1 MKYVGKK
8 YSIIIL
14 GMIEGYLFVFFHT
27 HDILLRDE
35 TTLKIGC
42 EKSSKRSGGTVTFVT
57 NPGSSFNENN

>member
-14 GMIEGYLFVFFHT
+14 GMIEGYLFVFFYT

-57 NPGSSFNENN
+57 